1 VQRGRLRVEPNLDSS
16 SSSSASDSK
25 GDSIK
30 KVGVIGAG
38 AMGHGIAQSFA
49 QAGFNVKLN
58 DVNLDLINKGIKR
71 IEGSLDLFVSKGKL
85 TQSQRNESLSR
96 IEPSQDLS
104 GFSDRELVVEAAL
117 EKVDVK
123 SELFKR
129 LDGICSSDAILT
141 SNTSSIP
148 ITQLAALV
156 SNPERVAGMHFF
168 NPVQVMKLIEIV
180 RAFQTSDATVRAIQT
195 VSARLG
201 KTPVLVSDSP
211 GFISNRILCPMIN
224 EAIFALEE
232 GIASKE
238 DIDTVMK
245 LGVNHPMGP
254 LELADFV
261 GLDVLLD
268 VLEVLY
274 REYQDP
280 KYRASPLLRKM
291 VRAGFLGRKT
301 KKGFYEYH

>member
-1 VQRGRLRVEPNLDSS
+1 MQ
-16 SSSSASDSK
+16 SDHNSK
-25 GDSIK
+25 DNEITR
-30 KVGVIGAG
+30 VGVIGAG

-49 QAGFNVKLN
+49 QAGYEVKLN
-58 DVNLDLINKGIKR
+58 DVNADYVNNGINR
-71 IEGSLDLFVSKGKL
+71 ISNSLSLLVSKGKIL
-85 TQSQRNESLSR
+85 ESQKNETLSR
-96 IEPSQDLS
+96 IEPAL
-104 GFSDRELVVEAAL
+104 ELPSFADCQFVIEAAL
-117 EKVDVK
+117 EKIEVK
-123 SELFKR
+123 ADLFKR
-129 LDGICSSDAILT
+129 LDKICSSDAILT

-156 SNPERVAGMHFF
+156 SNPNRVAGMHFF
-168 NPVQVMKLIEIV
+168 NPVQVMKLVEIV
-180 RAFQTSDATVRAIQT
+180 RALQTSESTVKTIQ
-195 VSARLG
+195 SISLKLG
-201 KTPVLVSDSP
+201 KTSVIVSDSP

-232 GIASKE
+232 GISTKE

-245 LGVNHPMGP
+245 LGMNHPMGP

-291 VRAGFLGRKT
+291 VRAGYLGRKT

>member
-1 VQRGRLRVEPNLDSS
+1 
-16 SSSSASDSK
+16 
-25 GDSIK
+25 
-30 KVGVIGAG
+30 
-38 AMGHGIAQSFA
+38 MGHGIAQTFA
-49 QAGFNVKLN
+49 QSGFNVKLN
-58 DVNLDLINKGIKR
+58 DISQEFINSGMKR
-71 IEGSLDLFVSKGKL
+71 ISDSLSIFVTKGKI
-85 TQSQRNESLSR
+85 TESLKTETLSR
-96 IEPSQDLS
+96 IEPSLDLAQ
-104 GFSDRELVVEAAL
+104 FSDRELVVEAAL
-117 EKVDVK
+117 EKIEVK
-123 SELFKR
+123 GDLFKK
-129 LDGICSSDAILT
+129 LDKVCPKNTILA

-148 ITQLAALV
+148 ITQLASLV
-156 SNPERVAGMHFF
+156 SNPSRVAGMHFF
-168 NPVQVMKLIEIV
+168 NPVQVMKLVEVV
-180 RAFQTSDATVRAIQT
+180 RALQSSEETVESIRSTSLA
-195 VSARLG
+195 LG
-201 KTPVLVSDSP
+201 KTPVVVSDSP

-245 LGVNHPMGP
+245 LGMSHPMGP

-291 VRAGFLGRKT
+291 VRAGYLGRKT
-301 KKGFYEYH
+301 KKGFYNYP